1 MFIFHPLAKQ
11 EKRSAE
17 FSPHFPYALPMPAT
31 ATAVT
36 PPVPVANNNNPSK
49 VRKTEEV
56 AYTFFRDLMLGGVS
70 GGISKTVV
78 APIERV
84 KLVLQTQDASTQI
97 SAEGR
102 YKGIFDTFRR
112 LPKEQGFLSFWYLIV
127 FNQFLLS

>member
-1 MFIFHPLAKQ
+1 M
-11 EKRSAE
+11 
-17 FSPHFPYALPMPAT
+17 
-31 ATAVT
+31 
-36 PPVPVANNNNPSK
+36 PVANNNPSK